1 DLEVMDG
8 RSRAGAGGDLD
19 GLAGGE
25 LSIHAGCRDADS
37 LLSSAHAQPVEL
49 GPIQE
54 LREYRG
60 DLLADDA
67 GAVVGDR
74 DPEAARL
81 ARRERSVPVGDGLHL
96 DDHVGEDPG
105 FLAGVER
112 VVDGFLDTGEKR
124 LSRIVESQE

>member
-1 DLEVMDG
+1 MGG
-8 RSRAGAGGDLD
+8 RSRTGARGDLD

-25 LSIHAGCRDADS
+25 LSIHAGRRDADS

-54 LREYRG
+54 LREDRW

-67 GAVVGDR
+67 GPIVGDR

-81 ARRERSVPVGDGLHL
+81 ARRGGASPLATASTLTTTSGRIPASSQASRALSTASFT
-96 DDHVGEDPG
+96 HV
-105 FLAGVER
+105 
-112 VVDGFLDTGEKR
+112 
-124 LSRIVESQE
+124 S